1 MKGKRKT
8 KLLMIPID
16 QPPAKSNIS
25 LARLLYKHKNSD
37 LESNCI
43 FERISIKIIN
53 IVLNDGQSPLS
64 SHIEEKSL
72 LSKKL
77 IISYFG

>member
-8 KLLMIPID
+8 KLLMIPIV
-16 QPPAKSNIS
+16 QPSAKFNIS
-25 LARLLYKHKNSD
+25 LACLFFNHKNSD
-37 LESNCI
+37 LECNCI

-53 IVLNDGQSPLS
+53 TVLNDGQSLLS

-72 LSKKL
+72 FSEKL
-77 IISYFG
+77 IISYCG